1 MQVLLFRNSSS
12 WGDKWVASKIN
23 IPYCMRP
30 AVRKVQCKDYR
41 CQSPFFRS
49 WAETQWWK
57 TNLSKYVNILLF
69 PNRGWSLSPSVI
81 SHCLPLLSI
90 LPPISKHR
98 ELVLANGKHL
108 CGVRK
113 AFAAMTACFTM
124 DLCQHTAVISSTPW
138 VFVCACVWSCG
149 GRGSFDEMPWVKR
162 LAELS
167 GTCPSED
174 AARAPVSFLASH
186 SLGEARF

>member
-1 MQVLLFRNSSS
+1 MHTSCCEKSTMQRLRMSVSFLPQLSGNTVVENQFIQIRKYIVIPKQRVIPFSFCDITLSNHDLLF
-12 WGDKWVASKIN
+12 
-23 IPYCMRP
+23 
-30 AVRKVQCKDYR
+30 
-41 CQSPFFRS
+41 
-49 WAETQWWK
+49 
-57 TNLSKYVNILLF
+57 LL
-69 PNRGWSLSPSVI
+69 
-81 SHCLPLLSI
+81 CLPLLSI
-90 LPPISKHR
+90 LPPISKHH

-108 CGVRK
+108 CGFRK

-124 DLCQHTAVISSTPW
+124 NLCQHTAVISSTPW

-167 GTCPSED
+167 GMCPSED
-174 AARAPVSFLASH
+174 AARAPISLLASH